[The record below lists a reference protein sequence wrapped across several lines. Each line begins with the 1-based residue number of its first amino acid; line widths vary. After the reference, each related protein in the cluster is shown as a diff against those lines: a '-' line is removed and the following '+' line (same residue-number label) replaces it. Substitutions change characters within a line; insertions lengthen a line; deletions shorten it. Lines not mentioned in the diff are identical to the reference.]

1 MATEFTLNMKM
12 GNAAM
17 LTGGDIAERLRV
29 TANKIEANYETDYL
43 DEWTGLGGGIHD
55 TNGNSLGRWGIETVP
70 DDESDRKRAEEIV
83 RETLALRGVPED
95 ENALRNR
102 VTFASYMRQAVHAAF
117 RAARGER

>member
-29 TANKIEANYETDYL
+29 TANKLEADYEIDYL
-43 DEWTGLGGGIHD
+43 DEWTGLGGAIRD
-55 TNGNSLGRWGIETVP
+55 TNGNALGRWGIEAPKTAEQIADAVFDLA
-70 DDESDRKRAEEIV
+70 DDVKESGEQDTWTYPYADVRALI
-83 RETLALRGVPED
+83 LD
-95 ENALRNR
+95 
-102 VTFASYMRQAVHAAF
+102 AV